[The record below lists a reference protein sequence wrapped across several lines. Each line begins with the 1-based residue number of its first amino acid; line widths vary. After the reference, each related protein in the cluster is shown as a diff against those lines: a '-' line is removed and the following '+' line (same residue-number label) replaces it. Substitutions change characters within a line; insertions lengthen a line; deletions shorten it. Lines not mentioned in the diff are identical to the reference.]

1 MLRSK
6 TTQLYILLFWLTAT
20 VHIVSII
27 IGSEIIKTI
36 SKPFL
41 MVFLAGFYWSYAKNI
56 RDKRLSLL
64 VYGALM
70 FSFFG
75 DILLMITEQNN
86 IWPGIQEGT
95 WFILG
100 VFSFMIA
107 QIFYIFTY
115 RYFQLSEGQ
124 KSGKNITISLSLV
137 IILYTMILWAKLYP
151 NLNEMLIPVTIYTL
165 TILTMVLMAITRHN
179 KTSRKSFMLVFIGA
193 VIFLLSDSMIAINK
207 FISPLGYER
216 LLIMITYIL
225 GQFLI
230 ISGLIEHLKL
240 KSAEPEN

>member
-6 TTQLYILLFWLTAT
+6 TTKFYLILFWLTAI
-20 VHIVSII
+20 VHITSII

-41 MVFLAGFYWSYAKNI
+41 MVFLAGFYWSFAKNI
-56 RDKRLSLL
+56 REYRLSLW
-64 VYGALM
+64 VYGALV

-86 IWPGIQEGT
+86 IWPAIQEET

-107 QIFYIFTY
+107 QIFYIITY
-115 RYFQLSEGQ
+115 RYFQLNLGQ

-137 IILYTMILWAKLYP
+137 VILYTMILWAKLYP
-151 NLNEMLIPVTIYTL
+151 NLDDMLIPVTIYTL
-165 TILTMVLMAITRHN
+165 TILTMVLISITRHN
-179 KTSRKSFMLVFIGA
+179 KTSRKSFLLVFSGA
-193 VIFLLSDSMIAINK
+193 AIFLLSDSMIAINK
-207 FISPLGYER
+207 FISPLGNER

-240 KSAEPEN
+240 KLEEPGN